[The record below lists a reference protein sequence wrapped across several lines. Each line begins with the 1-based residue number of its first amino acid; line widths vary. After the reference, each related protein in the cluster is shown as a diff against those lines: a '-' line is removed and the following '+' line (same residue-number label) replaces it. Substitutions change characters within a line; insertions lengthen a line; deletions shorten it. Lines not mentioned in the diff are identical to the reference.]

1 MYVRFSANIQTEQTL
16 QIYNEDRATTV
27 FKRIHSYF
35 QFFLRLGLPTSA
47 MIKAQYRVV
56 VCIFK
61 NAIGTKILSQR
72 NEKFDVY
79 EAKKTLTHK
88 RSIKLLQNKLFQ

>member
-1 MYVRFSANIQTEQTL
+1 MYVFLQTYKPNRLYKYITRTAPRPFLKGYIVTFNSFS
-16 QIYNEDRATTV
+16 D
-27 FKRIHSYF
+27 
-35 QFFLRLGLPTSA
+35 GLPTSA